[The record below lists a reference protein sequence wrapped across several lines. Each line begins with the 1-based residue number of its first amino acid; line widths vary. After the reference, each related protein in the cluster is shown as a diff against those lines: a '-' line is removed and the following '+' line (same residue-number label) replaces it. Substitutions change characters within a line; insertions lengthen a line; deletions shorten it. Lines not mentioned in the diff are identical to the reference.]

1 MARQKTSGNQKGAN
15 SDRIQNTRVPVS
27 RGNSQNFPIAGIG
40 ASAGG
45 LEAFTSFFIYDL
57 GNRQWDIPQ
66 LRKILKEVLQKGSLF
81 EGFRIEHDFPGIGLR
96 VILLNA
102 RRVFDGVHAT
112 QSILLTLEDI
122 TGRSGP
128 ETFTQEKDARKGGAS
143 E

>member
-1 MARQKTSGNQKGAN
+1 VTKEDTEGQ
-15 SDRIQNTRVPVS
+15 
-27 RGNSQNFPIAGIG
+27 
-40 ASAGG
+40 
-45 LEAFTSFFIYDL
+45 FIYDL
-57 GNRQWDIPQ
+57 GNHQWDIPQ

-102 RRVFDGVHAT
+102 RRVFDGIHAT

-122 TGRSGP
+122 TGRP
-128 ETFTQEKDARKGGAS
+128 ELETFTQKKDAREGGAS